1 MIYILTGNDT
11 KKKNI
16 YIKRLCKD
24 KQPYFLSSTNISKE
38 IINDY
43 ALSMSLFG
51 ESPVVIAEK
60 IFDKE
65 SGVTF
70 NSEEL
75 LIMKESETIFI
86 FKEDKLL
93 AIDIKKYSKYAEVE
107 DFSNLAPKKIE
118 KVNIFN
124 IADAFSRKDKINTWI
139 LYREAISAGSVPE
152 EISGIIFWKIK
163 TMLLNGTKVFS
174 KDELKIKSSELVS
187 LYHKAHM
194 GECDFTIGLEQF
206 ILSSL
211 NNQKR

>member
-16 YIKRLCKD
+16 YIKKLCKD
-24 KQPYFLSSTNISKE
+24 KQPSFLSALNINKE

-43 ALSMSLFG
+43 ALSVSLFG
-51 ESPVVIAEK
+51 ESPIIVAEN

-65 SGVTF
+65 DGFTF
-70 NSEEL
+70 NAEEL
-75 LIMKESETIFI
+75 LALKDSETTFI

-93 AIDIKKYSKYAEVE
+93 ATDIKKYSKYAEIE
-107 DFSNLAPKKIE
+107 DFNNLTYKKAE
-118 KVNIFN
+118 KINIFN
-124 IADAFSRKDKINTWI
+124 IAEAFSKKDKINTWI
-139 LYREAISAGSVPE
+139 LYREAISTGSVPE

-163 TMLLNGTKVFS
+163 TMLLSGTKVFS